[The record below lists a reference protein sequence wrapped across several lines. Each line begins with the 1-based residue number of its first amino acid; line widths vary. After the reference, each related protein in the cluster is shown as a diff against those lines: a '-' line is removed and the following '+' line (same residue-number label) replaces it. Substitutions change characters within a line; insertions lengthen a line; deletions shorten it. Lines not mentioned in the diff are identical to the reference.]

1 LNTEER
7 QEIATEMTLA
17 AVRAV
22 ADGTNYRMLL
32 RMRGAGAT
40 ADDLSAA
47 SGLGGFAT
55 RERMSQL
62 AAAGLASRD
71 PQSDRVTATRLG
83 QGLVGLVE
91 RVRERFA
98 AKLEE
103 RCHELAQIGRIGE
116 VRR

>member
-1 LNTEER
+1 
-7 QEIATEMTLA
+7 MTLA

-32 RMRGAGAT
+32 CMRGAGAT
-40 ADDLSAA
+40 ADDLSSA

-83 QGLVGLVE
+83 HGLVGLVE

-103 RCHELAQIGRIGE
+103 RFDALTEVGK

>member
-1 LNTEER
+1 MKVEER

-17 AVRAV
+17 AVHAV

-32 RMRGAGAT
+32 AMRGAGAS
-40 ADDLSAA
+40 ADELMAA
-47 SGLGGFAT
+47 SGLGGFAA
-55 RERMSQL
+55 RERIGQL
-62 AAAGLASRD
+62 ASTGLASRD

-91 RVRERFA
+91 RVCERFA
-98 AKLEE
+98 AKLDE
-103 RCHELAQIGRIGE
+103 RYDELGQVGK

>member
-1 LNTEER
+1 LKAEER
-7 QEIATEMTLA
+7 HEIATEMTLA

-32 RMRGAGAT
+32 AMRGAGAS
-40 ADDLSAA
+40 ADDLMAA
-47 SGLGGFAT
+47 SGLGGFAA
-55 RERMSQL
+55 RERIGQL

-83 QGLVGLVE
+83 HGLVGLLE

-103 RCHELAQIGRIGE
+103 RYDQLAE